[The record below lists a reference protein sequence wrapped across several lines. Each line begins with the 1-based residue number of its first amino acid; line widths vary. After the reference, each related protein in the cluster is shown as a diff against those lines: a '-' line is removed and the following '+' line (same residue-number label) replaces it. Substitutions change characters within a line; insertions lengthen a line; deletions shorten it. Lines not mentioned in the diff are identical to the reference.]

1 MSPEEILAI
10 YKQHGIGGKQVS
22 DGPAQADGGAQT
34 GSGMKNLPR
43 APKAES
49 AVVWRLH
56 SDKTLEPIEVSLG
69 ITDHAYTE
77 FTAVLNGQ
85 LNEGDSVII
94 RSVAPASAVP
104 GGIRR

>member
-1 MSPEEILAI
+1 MSPEETLAI
-10 YKQHGIGGKQVS
+10 YKRYGIGRKQVT
-22 DGPAQADGGAQT
+22 DGPAQPDGGAQT

-49 AVVWRLH
+49 AVVWRLQP
-56 SDKTLEPIEVSLG
+56 DNTIEPIEVSLG

-85 LNEGDSVII
+85 LKEGDKVII
-94 RSVAPASAVP
+94 RSVAPTSTAP